1 MACVQRPV
9 HQLLPMQSKWSKV
22 WKCNVNYKAMF
33 TITDT
38 VQQLILLSSLSY
50 TKVELIENYNNY
62 LTWNHQQRNC
72 TQNVNKEGHV

>member
-1 MACVQRPV
+1 M
-9 HQLLPMQSKWSKV
+9 
-22 WKCNVNYKAMF
+22 
-33 TITDT
+33 TDT